1 MFTLQSITRKLNSL
15 DLKLLEAR
23 HNYSVMLK
31 RLQKS
36 NPNNP
41 ETTKEQQ
48 EEDTLKERGSGV
60 GAEHPLGI
68 ESTYGA
74 TLAKPALDFLEKA
87 MIDKTPDGEPAINT
101 ETTESFL
108 EIAKNKLK
116 LSYNPYDLT
125 YLSNQIDS
133 SDDSDSGDEY
143 IQDF

>member
-1 MFTLQSITRKLNSL
+1 
-15 DLKLLEAR
+15 
-23 HNYSVMLK
+23 MLK

-36 NPNNP
+36 NPNP
-41 ETTKEQQ
+41 ETKEKS
-48 EEDTLKERGSGV
+48 EEETLKERGSGV

-87 MIDKTPDGEPAINT
+87 MIDKAPDGESNT
-101 ETTESFL
+101 ETSDSSYL
-108 EIAKNKLK
+108 ELAKNKLK

-125 YLSNQIDS
+125 YLSNQIESIDS
-133 SDDSDSGDEY
+133 SSDSDSGDEY